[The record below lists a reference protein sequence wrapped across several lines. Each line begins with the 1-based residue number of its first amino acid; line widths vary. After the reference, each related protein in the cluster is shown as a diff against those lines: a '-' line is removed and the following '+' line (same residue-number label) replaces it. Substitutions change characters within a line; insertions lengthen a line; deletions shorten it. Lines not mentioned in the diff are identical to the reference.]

1 MGGREAATGRGVRAR
16 EEEVGND
23 MRRKR
28 DGEPSATGP
37 GRAAAP
43 LSSQVAEVKR
53 ICVCAHLRGTARA
66 VTQVFD
72 AALQPTGLRATQLTV
87 LIAVAA
93 APGAPMS
100 SLAEALVMDRTTLT
114 RNLRPLERQGLIRIA
129 PGRDRRSREV
139 TLTRNGGALLRRAL
153 PLWERAQA
161 RIVGGLGDERW
172 RGMLTDLSA
181 TVALTGEA

>member
-1 MGGREAATGRGVRAR
+1 MYCGAGHFDRGGGGQEMGGREAATGRGVRAR

-114 RNLRPLERQGLIRIA
+114 QQPSATREAGPDPHRPGPRPAQPRGHADPERRRSSA
-129 PGRDRRSREV
+129 PGAAV
-139 TLTRNGGALLRRAL
+139 VGAGAGAHRGR
-153 PLWERAQA
+153 P
-161 RIVGGLGDERW
+161 W
-172 RGMLTDLSA
+172 R
-181 TVALTGEA
+181 